1 MIKEFVHQFCLAAR
15 DTGIEKLNFYME
27 ERLTRDIS
35 VYEDTL
41 EHLERS
47 EVRQLFIEGLVD
59 GKAGSVF
66 VENMDP
72 CLIPDYIEAIRE
84 TAAVCCNPFV
94 PYELEGLQQRPLLEY
109 NYTDLDSTVAAMC
122 AAGRTARAYDPRIS
136 DGVQV
141 HVKETGKRFTLA
153 DEKERYA
160 TDVVLGG
167 SAAIYLVARDG
178 ELVQPGG
185 KGKPFNTEILPNLN
199 ELARQAAE
207 GAVSRLGAGSYASGN
222 FRVVLDARVV
232 AELLDAFMPAFFAGN
247 INSRMS
253 VLAGRLGQQ
262 LTGENIS
269 ILEDPYMYG
278 GFCTRNFDDEGV
290 PTLRKAIVD
299 KGKLN
304 CWLHNRAS
312 AREMGSASGG
322 NGFKTKFNEAVST
335 GYTNVYIP
343 GGEYTRDELISMMDN
358 GLLITGVSGVFAG
371 ARSNSGDFSLI
382 STGYRVENGQ
392 RGKAVNQITIAG
404 NFFDMLKEVLAIGS
418 DEYWMIAPNGNVRTP
433 SLYVKSLAISGK
445 E

>member
-1 MIKEFVHQFCLAAR
+1 MIKEFVHKFCLAAR
-15 DTGIEKLNFYME
+15 DAGIEKLNFYME
-27 ERLTRDIS
+27 ERLIRDIS

-47 EVRQLFIEGLVD
+47 EVRQLFIEGMVD

-66 VENMDP
+66 VENLDES
-72 CLIPDYIEAIRE
+72 LIPAYIDAIRE
-84 TAAVCCNPFV
+84 TAVICNDPFV
-94 PYELEGLQQRPLLEY
+94 PYELDGLQQTPEIYYRFT
-109 NYTDLDSTVAAMC
+109 NLDSTVGAMC
-122 AAGRTARAYDPRIS
+122 AAAKTARAYDPRIS
-136 DGVQV
+136 AGVQV
-141 HVKETGKRFTLA
+141 YVKEAGKRFTLA
-153 DEKERYA
+153 DERERYA
-160 TDVVLGG
+160 TDIVLGG
-167 SAAIYLVARDG
+167 SASIYLVARDG
-178 ELVQPGG
+178 EQVQPGG

-199 ELARQAAE
+199 DLARQAAE
-207 GAVSRLGAGSYASGN
+207 GAVSRLGAGSYATGN

-247 INSRMS
+247 VHSHMS
-253 VLAGRLGQQ
+253 VLAGRMGEQ
-262 LTGENIS
+262 LTGENVS

-290 PTLRKAIVD
+290 PTQRKAIVD

-304 CWLHNRAS
+304 CWLYNRAS
-312 AREMGSASGG
+312 AREMGGISGG

-343 GGEYTRDELISMMDN
+343 GGEYSREELVSMMEN

-371 ARSNSGDFSLI
+371 ARPNSGDFSLI
-382 STGYRVENGQ
+382 ASGYRVENGQ
-392 RGKAVNQITIAG
+392 RGRAVNQITIAG
-404 NFFDMLKEVLAIGS
+404 NFFEMLKAVLAIGS
-418 DEYWMIAPNGNVRTP
+418 DEYWMIASNGNVRTP